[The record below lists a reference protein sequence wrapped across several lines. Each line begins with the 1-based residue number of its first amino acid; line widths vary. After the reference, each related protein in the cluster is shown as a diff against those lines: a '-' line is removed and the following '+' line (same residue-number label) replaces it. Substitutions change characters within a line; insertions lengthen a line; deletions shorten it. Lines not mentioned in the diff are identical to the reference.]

1 MASPSLK
8 SWLRHCVKIYNLTLN
23 RYQLRKMQLQGL
35 QLGTYT
41 EDLFA
46 LLLKVTGE
54 FSGNNI
60 GGARY
65 RLLKG
70 RHPNKIRPEK
80 SSYV

>member
-1 MASPSLK
+1 MKIKVRCSK
-8 SWLRHCVKIYNLTLN
+8 FDCRHSS
-23 RYQLRKMQLQGL
+23 RYTIWHST
-35 QLGTYT
+35 GTSCEKCDFKGGDYT
-41 EDLFA
+41 GDLFVF
-46 LLLKVTGE
+46 LLKVTGE